1 MNAATLSETVLLG
14 ALSGM
19 RSMSGV
25 AALASRQGGALRGAT
40 AVMALGEMIADKTP
54 FVGDRIDPLPLAGRA
69 VMGGI
74 VGGMIAHDRGA
85 SRLAGG
91 VIGAATAVIA
101 AHAAYRLR
109 TRLPLSTVTAGLL
122 EDALVFG
129 VSALFAR
136 RHTA

>member
-69 VMGGI
+69 VLGAVVGAIVAHEEDANVVIGGLI
-74 VGGMIAHDRGA
+74 GA
-85 SRLAGG
+85 STAIAVAHLAY
-91 VIGAATAVIA
+91 
-101 AHAAYRLR
+101 HARK
-109 TRLPLSTVTAGLL
+109 RLPLSNVVGGMA
-122 EDALVFG
+122 EDALVVALG
-129 VSALFAR
+129 SAVAQGG
-136 RHTA
+136 